1 MKKIFLTFFILISLI
16 FISWKFSEVK
26 FEDPNKDKLLVE
38 LLKYVLD
45 KGHYQST
52 ELNDEFSENV
62 FDKYLEL
69 LDPQKKYF
77 FATDINEF
85 KKYRRSLDD
94 QWKDYDLTFFNLTYE
109 RLIKRIDEVESLI
122 PEIFEIPFEFE
133 TIEII
138 NTDFENIDFPKNKK
152 EKKERWRKQLK
163 YSVLDFYDIK
173 VKDQENL
180 SIKNDNQITKSDKQ
194 LIEEASNLAKDNILD
209 ILDLM
214 DDLQKEDW
222 FSTYINSFTSQY
234 DPHTVYFK
242 PEDKDRFDVN
252 ISGRFDGIGARLL
265 KKDRGIEIVEII
277 LGGPLWKDKSIELGD
292 QIIKVGEPNKD
303 PVDVIGMRVDD
314 AIKLI
319 KGPKGTIVELT
330 VRKKIDN
337 EIKTYSIER
346 DEVVLE
352 ETYATS
358 TLIRKDSKNFGLIT
372 LPKFYVDFNDYEE
385 INCANDVKKEILK
398 LKEKNIEGLI
408 LDLRN
413 NGGGALQTVVEMTG
427 LFIETGPVVQVK
439 SIGNRKK
446 VLFDKDP
453 SIVWDGPLVILVNQ
467 MSASA
472 SEILA
477 AALQDYNRAI
487 VIGSSNTFG
496 KGTVQNVLDL
506 NRFVSNSNFDIGA
519 LKITTEKF
527 YRITG
532 SSVQLKGVESD
543 IITPNRFTHINVG
556 ESDEDNP
563 LAWDKIDKVN
573 YVKWDGYFN
582 KFDVIQDSKNRV
594 LNNQLFNLIDSN
606 AKWLAERRKVNS
618 FPLDYNNYKLNQAKN
633 KKEIESFKG
642 ISDYSNNL
650 DFELFSNQS
659 KKILDSQE
667 FKEKKE
673 RWIKL
678 LKSDIYINEGVNVLL
693 NLKTKK
699 INQRSILAKVD

>member
-16 FISWKFSEVK
+16 FISWKFSDVK

-77 FATDINEF
+77 LATDLKEF

-94 QWKDYDLTFFNLTYE
+94 QWKDYDITFFNLTYD
-109 RLIKRIDEVESLI
+109 RLIKRIDEVELLI

-138 NTDFENIDFPKNKK
+138 NTDFENLDFPNNKK

-180 SIKNDNQITKSDKQ
+180 SKKNDNHITKSDKQ

-222 FSTYINSFTSQY
+222 FSSYINSFASQY

-319 KGPKGTIVELT
+319 KGPKGTVVELT

-346 DEVVLE
+346 D
-352 ETYATS
+352 
-358 TLIRKDSKNFGLIT
+358 
-372 LPKFYVDFNDYEE
+372 
-385 INCANDVKKEILK
+385 
-398 LKEKNIEGLI
+398 
-408 LDLRN
+408 
-413 NGGGALQTVVEMTG
+413 
-427 LFIETGPVVQVK
+427 
-439 SIGNRKK
+439 
-446 VLFDKDP
+446 
-453 SIVWDGPLVILVNQ
+453 
-467 MSASA
+467 
-472 SEILA
+472 
-477 AALQDYNRAI
+477 
-487 VIGSSNTFG
+487 
-496 KGTVQNVLDL
+496 
-506 NRFVSNSNFDIGA
+506 
-519 LKITTEKF
+519 
-527 YRITG
+527 
-532 SSVQLKGVESD
+532 
-543 IITPNRFTHINVG
+543 
-556 ESDEDNP
+556 
-563 LAWDKIDKVN
+563 
-573 YVKWDGYFN
+573 
-582 KFDVIQDSKNRV
+582 
-594 LNNQLFNLIDSN
+594 
-606 AKWLAERRKVNS
+606 
-618 FPLDYNNYKLNQAKN
+618 
-633 KKEIESFKG
+633 
-642 ISDYSNNL
+642 
-650 DFELFSNQS
+650 
-659 KKILDSQE
+659 
-667 FKEKKE
+667 
-673 RWIKL
+673 
-678 LKSDIYINEGVNVLL
+678 
-693 NLKTKK
+693 
-699 INQRSILAKVD
+699 